1 MWRTRISFLVTDF
14 LKSRKNT
21 KISPIPVD
29 SEDFL
34 PGTYIF
40 YS

>member
-21 KISPIPVD
+21 KISPISVD
-29 SEDFL
+29 NEEFL
-34 PGTYIF
+34 AGTYIL
-40 YS
+40 